1 MKKMNFFLVLFL
13 FINFSFMSF
22 AQQEN
27 YFNE

>member
-13 FINFSFMSF
+13 FINFSFMFF